1 VIGGKKLTIRA
12 RVRTLTGYSAHADQ
26 AGLLA
31 WVEAM
36 KQRPGRIK
44 LVHGEKKAQQTLAEV
59 LEDRGFRVV

>member
-1 VIGGKKLTIRA
+1 
-12 RVRTLTGYSAHADQ
+12 VRTLTGYSAHADQ

-44 LVHGEKKAQQTLAEV
+44 LVHGEKKAQQSLAEV